1 MFLKIDNDKVTI
13 KGQECVDGRK
23 QRTWLSNKHTNSPT
37 VFTEDLMLSCMIDI
51 MEGHDV
57 ATDDI
62 PGAFLKTDYNEGDIY
77 IKMEVVM
84 VTTLEEINLYY

>member
-1 MFLKIDNDKVTI
+1 MFLKIKNYEVTI

-23 QRTWLSNKHTNSPT
+23 QRTWLSNKHTTSTT
-37 VFTEDLMLSCMIDI
+37 VSTEGLMLSCMIDV
-51 MEGHDV
+51 MEGRDV

-62 PGAFLKTDYNEGDIY
+62 PEAFLKTNYNKGDIY

-84 VTTLEEINLYY
+84 VTILEEINLYY